1 MRSQTDRTEYA
12 CTVDMWQSWVE
23 TQAHQTLPWENI
35 PNEVIN
41 KDLLKNFDIEFNSTR
56 RIDFYHCEMLFH
68 EV

>member
-1 MRSQTDRTEYA
+1 
-12 CTVDMWQSWVE
+12 MWQSWVE

-41 KDLLKNFDIEFNSTR
+41 KDLLKNFDIELNSTR
-56 RIDFYHCEMLFH
+56 LIDFYHCEMLFH

>member
-1 MRSQTDRTEYA
+1 
-12 CTVDMWQSWVE
+12 MWQSWVE